1 VDTDVIID
9 IVIAVVAVLFLGVY
23 VSWRAGR
30 LDRMHTRL
38 QAARAA
44 LDVTLVRRS
53 SVALELA
60 SSGFLDPA
68 TSLLLASAA
77 HEARGQVRSGSGQP
91 PAERERAER
100 APAERGRAERAPA
113 ERAPAER
120 GRAERERAELAP
132 AELAPAEL
140 APAELAL
147 AELAPAEWGPGER
160 PPGELA
166 PYLEPGDEL
175 ARSELAQS
183 NLSRALRAAFTQ
195 PGFRSALEAT
205 DGAGELIAE
214 VEAAAQQV
222 FVARKFYNT
231 AVAVTRGARRKPL
244 ARLFRLAGNARLPEF
259 FEIDDSLAGDGARNT
274 GADIQHLTG

>member
-1 VDTDVIID
+1 MIID
-9 IVIAVVAVLFLGVY
+9 VVIAVVAVLFLGVY

-77 HEARGQVRSGSGQP
+77 HEARGQVRSGSEQP
-91 PAERERAER
+91 PAERGRVER
-100 APAERGRAERAPA
+100 P
-113 ERAPAER
+113 
-120 GRAERERAELAP
+120 
-132 AELAPAEL
+132 
-140 APAELAL
+140 PAELAL
-147 AELAPAEWGPGER
+147 AELALAEWGPGER

-231 AVAVTRGARRKPL
+231 AVAVTREARSKPL
-244 ARLFRLAGNARLPEF
+244 VRLFRLAGNAPLPQF
-259 FEIDDSLAGDGARNT
+259 FEIDDSLVGDGARNT

>member
-1 VDTDVIID
+1 VIID

-77 HEARGQVRSGSGQP
+77 HEARGEVRSGTGQP
-91 PAERERAER
+91 PAER
-100 APAERGRAERAPA
+100 
-113 ERAPAER
+113 
-120 GRAERERAELAP
+120 
-132 AELAPAEL
+132 

-175 ARSELAQS
+175 ARSELAQN

-195 PGFRSALEAT
+195 PGFRSSLEAT

-231 AVAVTRGARRKPL
+231 AVAVTREARRKPL
-244 ARLFRLAGNARLPEF
+244 VRLFRLAGNASLPQF
-259 FEIDDSLAGDGARNT
+259 FEIDDSLAGDGARAM
-274 GADIQHLTG
+274 GADRQHLTG

>member
-77 HEARGQVRSGSGQP
+77 HEARGEVRSGTGQP
-91 PAERERAER
+91 PAER
-100 APAERGRAERAPA
+100 
-113 ERAPAER
+113 
-120 GRAERERAELAP
+120 
-132 AELAPAEL
+132 

-147 AELAPAEWGPGER
+147 AELAPAEWGPGAR

-175 ARSELAQS
+175 AHSELAQS

-195 PGFRSALEAT
+195 PGFRSSLEAT

-231 AVAVTRGARRKPL
+231 AVAVTREARRKPL
-244 ARLFRLAGNARLPEF
+244 VRLFRLAGNAPLPQF
-259 FEIDDSLAGDGARNT
+259 FEIDDSLAGDGARTT

>member
-1 VDTDVIID
+1 MIID

-77 HEARGQVRSGSGQP
+77 HEARGEVRSGTGQP
-91 PAERERAER
+91 PAER
-100 APAERGRAERAPA
+100 
-113 ERAPAER
+113 
-120 GRAERERAELAP
+120 
-132 AELAPAEL
+132 

-147 AELAPAEWGPGER
+147 AELAPAEWGPGAR

-175 ARSELAQS
+175 AHSELAQS

-195 PGFRSALEAT
+195 PGFRSSLEAT

-244 ARLFRLAGNARLPEF
+244 VRLFRLAGNAPLPQF
-259 FEIDDSLAGDGARNT
+259 FEIDDSLAGDGARTT

>member
-1 VDTDVIID
+1 MIID

-77 HEARGQVRSGSGQP
+77 HEARGEVRSGSAPP
-91 PAERERAER
+91 PAGW
-100 APAERGRAERAPA
+100 APAGQAL
-113 ERAPAER
+113 
-120 GRAERERAELAP
+120 AELAP
-132 AELAPAEL
+132 AERAR
-140 APAELAL
+140 AELAL
-147 AELAPAEWGPGER
+147 VELAPAEWGPGER

-195 PGFRSALEAT
+195 PGFRSSLEAT

-244 ARLFRLAGNARLPEF
+244 ARLFRLAGNAPLPQF
-259 FEIDDSLAGDGARNT
+259 FEIDDSLIGDGARNA
-274 GADIQHLTG
+274 GADIQHLAG

>member
-1 VDTDVIID
+1 MIID

-77 HEARGQVRSGSGQP
+77 HEARGEVRSGTGQP
-91 PAERERAER
+91 PAER
-100 APAERGRAERAPA
+100 
-113 ERAPAER
+113 
-120 GRAERERAELAP
+120 
-132 AELAPAEL
+132 

-147 AELAPAEWGPGER
+147 AELAPAEWGPGAR

-175 ARSELAQS
+175 AQGELAQS

-195 PGFRSALEAT
+195 PGFRSSLEAT

-231 AVAVTRGARRKPL
+231 AVAVTREARRKPL
-244 ARLFRLAGNARLPEF
+244 VRLFRLAGNAPLPQF
-259 FEIDDSLAGDGARNT
+259 FEIDDSLAGDGARTT

>member
-1 VDTDVIID
+1 MIID
-9 IVIAVVAVLFLGVY
+9 VVIAVVAVLFLGVY

-68 TSLLLASAA
+68 TSLLLTSAA
-77 HEARGQVRSGSGQP
+77 HEARGEVRSGSGQP
-91 PAERERAER
+91 PT
-100 APAERGRAERAPA
+100 GRAR
-113 ERAPAER
+113 
-120 GRAERERAELAP
+120 
-132 AELAPAEL
+132 
-140 APAELAL
+140 AELAL
-147 AELAPAEWGPGER
+147 AELGPAEWGPGER

-195 PGFRSALEAT
+195 PGFRSSLAAT

-214 VEAAAQQV
+214 VETAAQQV

-231 AVAVTRGARRKPL
+231 AVAVTREARRKPL
-244 ARLFRLAGNARLPEF
+244 VRLFRLSGNAPLPQF
-259 FEIDDSLAGDGARNT
+259 FEIDDSLVGDGARHM
-274 GADIQHLTG
+274 GADMQHLTG

>member
-1 VDTDVIID
+1 MIIE

-77 HEARGQVRSGSGQP
+77 HEARGEVRSGSGQP
-91 PAERERAER
+91 PAER
-100 APAERGRAERAPA
+100 
-113 ERAPAER
+113 
-120 GRAERERAELAP
+120 
-132 AELAPAEL
+132 

-195 PGFRSALEAT
+195 PGFRSSLEAT

-231 AVAVTRGARRKPL
+231 AVAVTRQARRKPL
-244 ARLFRLAGNARLPEF
+244 VRLFRLVGNAPLPQF
-259 FEIDDSLAGDGARNT
+259 FEIDDSLAGDGART
-274 GADIQHLTG
+274 MGADMQHLTG

>member
-1 VDTDVIID
+1 VIID

-77 HEARGQVRSGSGQP
+77 HEARGEVRSGSPQP
-91 PAERERAER
+91 PAERPR
-100 APAERGRAERAPA
+100 
-113 ERAPAER
+113 
-120 GRAERERAELAP
+120 
-132 AELAPAEL
+132 
-140 APAELAL
+140 AELAL

-175 ARSELAQS
+175 TRSELAQS

-195 PGFRSALEAT
+195 PGFRSSLEAT

-231 AVAVTRGARRKPL
+231 AVAVTREARRKPL
-244 ARLFRLAGNARLPEF
+244 VRLFRLAGNAPLPQF
-259 FEIDDSLAGDGARNT
+259 FEIDDSLVGDGARNM

>member
-1 VDTDVIID
+1 MIID

-23 VSWRAGR
+23 VSW

-77 HEARGQVRSGSGQP
+77 HEARGEVRSGSGQP
-91 PAERERAER
+91 PAER
-100 APAERGRAERAPA
+100 
-113 ERAPAER
+113 
-120 GRAERERAELAP
+120 
-132 AELAPAEL
+132 

-147 AELAPAEWGPGER
+147 AELAPAEWGPGAR

-175 ARSELAQS
+175 AHSELAQS

-195 PGFRSALEAT
+195 PGFRSSLEAT

-214 VEAAAQQV
+214 VEAAAGRS
-222 FVARKFYNT
+222 VAL
-231 AVAVTRGARRKPL
+231 G
-244 ARLFRLAGNARLPEF
+244 
-259 FEIDDSLAGDGARNT
+259 SLR
-274 GADIQHLTG
+274 

>member
-1 VDTDVIID
+1 VTAITSV
-9 IVIAVVAVLFLGVY
+9 IVIVVLAMIGVY

-77 HEARGQVRSGSGQP
+77 HEARGEVRSGSPQP
-91 PAERERAER
+91 PAERPR
-100 APAERGRAERAPA
+100 
-113 ERAPAER
+113 
-120 GRAERERAELAP
+120 
-132 AELAPAEL
+132 
-140 APAELAL
+140 AELAL

-175 ARSELAQS
+175 ARSELAQN

-195 PGFRSALEAT
+195 PGFRSSLEAT

-231 AVAVTRGARRKPL
+231 AVAVTREARRKPL
-244 ARLFRLAGNARLPEF
+244 VRLFRLAGNAPLPQF
-259 FEIDDSLAGDGARNT
+259 FEIDDSLAGDGARAM
-274 GADIQHLTG
+274 GADRQHLTG

>member
-1 VDTDVIID
+1 MIID

-77 HEARGQVRSGSGQP
+77 HEARGEVRSGSGQP
-91 PAERERAER
+91 PAER
-100 APAERGRAERAPA
+100 APAER
-113 ERAPAER
+113 
-120 GRAERERAELAP
+120 
-132 AELAPAEL
+132 
-140 APAELAL
+140 AL

-195 PGFRSALEAT
+195 PGFRSSLEAT

-244 ARLFRLAGNARLPEF
+244 VRLFRLAGNAPLPQF
-259 FEIDDSLAGDGARNT
+259 FEIDDSLVGDGARNT

>member
-1 VDTDVIID
+1 VIID

-77 HEARGQVRSGSGQP
+77 HEARGEVRSGTGRP
-91 PAERERAER
+91 PAERAS
-100 APAERGRAERAPA
+100 
-113 ERAPAER
+113 
-120 GRAERERAELAP
+120 
-132 AELAPAEL
+132 
-140 APAELAL
+140 AELAL
-147 AELAPAEWGPGER
+147 AELAPAEWGPGAR

-175 ARSELAQS
+175 AHSELAQS

-195 PGFRSALEAT
+195 PGFRSSLEAT

-231 AVAVTRGARRKPL
+231 AVAVTREARRKPL
-244 ARLFRLAGNARLPEF
+244 VRLFRLAGNASLPQF
-259 FEIDDSLAGDGARNT
+259 FEIDDSLAGDGARAM
-274 GADIQHLTG
+274 GADRQHLTG

>member
-1 VDTDVIID
+1 MIID

-77 HEARGQVRSGSGQP
+77 HEARGEVRSGTGQP
-91 PAERERAER
+91 
-100 APAERGRAERAPA
+100 PA

-120 GRAERERAELAP
+120 
-132 AELAPAEL
+132 
-140 APAELAL
+140 AL
-147 AELAPAEWGPGER
+147 AELAPAEWGPGAR

-175 ARSELAQS
+175 AQGELAQS

-195 PGFRSALEAT
+195 PGFRSSLEAT

-231 AVAVTRGARRKPL
+231 AVAVTREARRKPL
-244 ARLFRLAGNARLPEF
+244 VRLFRLAGNAPLPQF
-259 FEIDDSLAGDGARNT
+259 FEIDDSLAGDGARTT

>member
-1 VDTDVIID
+1 MNTDVIID
-9 IVIAVVAVLFLGVY
+9 VVIAVVAVLFLGVY

-77 HEARGQVRSGSGQP
+77 HEARGEVRSGSPQP
-91 PAERERAER
+91 PAERPR
-100 APAERGRAERAPA
+100 
-113 ERAPAER
+113 
-120 GRAERERAELAP
+120 
-132 AELAPAEL
+132 
-140 APAELAL
+140 AELAL

-175 ARSELAQS
+175 TRSELAQS

-195 PGFRSALEAT
+195 PGFRSSLEAT

-231 AVAVTRGARRKPL
+231 AVAVTREARRKPL
-244 ARLFRLAGNARLPEF
+244 VRLFRLAGNAPLPQF
-259 FEIDDSLAGDGARNT
+259 FEIDDSLVGDGARNM

>member
-1 VDTDVIID
+1 MIID

-91 PAERERAER
+91 PAER
-100 APAERGRAERAPA
+100 APAER
-113 ERAPAER
+113 
-120 GRAERERAELAP
+120 
-132 AELAPAEL
+132 

-195 PGFRSALEAT
+195 PGFRSSLEAT

-244 ARLFRLAGNARLPEF
+244 ARLFRLAGNAPLPQF
-259 FEIDDSLAGDGARNT
+259 FEIDDSLIGDGARNA
-274 GADIQHLTG
+274 GADIQHLAG